1 MDLIAL
7 SSAEK
12 LLIQRTVSWQRV
24 SVLDNKDYCAAAL
37 SCWSP
42 DGMSLAL
49 ALQEGGY
56 GLYDLELGM
65 TTEEDSIVYQHQQ
78 ENQVVTAL
86 AWAQVGLVHAAWIL
100 TDEEQEREME
110 WGYVAKGFVRRNV
123 WRCQPACANTLNS
136 FLDIDRRTWTDQ
148 PLLFHQAPIT
158 KGTEKMR

>member
-7 SSAEK
+7 SSADK
-12 LLIQRTVSWQRV
+12 LLVQRTVSWQRV
-24 SVLDNKDYCAAAL
+24 SVLDNKDYCSAAL

-100 TDEEQEREME
+100 TDEEKEREME
-110 WGYVAKGFVRRNV
+110 WGYVARVFIRRSVRRCLSAV
-123 WRCQPACANTLNS
+123 LTHCIPS
-136 FLDIDRRTWTDQ
+136 
-148 PLLFHQAPIT
+148 
-158 KGTEKMR
+158 